1 MSISR
6 RLQRKGKEL
15 SECRPEG
22 GSSLGVR
29 APDFEYNDGTPS
41 KKSRLNTFGGMLGS
55 HLASSADQTQMT
67 QSSASD
73 PSALNSTSYNDPI
86 HQLIV
91 LDDLTTRLIDTPQF
105 QRLQALKQLG
115 TCDYV
120 YRGATHTRFEHSIGV
135 AHLAEKVIT
144 KIRAAQ
150 PHLDV
155 TDVDVTC
162 VKIAGLIHD
171 LGHGPFSHVFDGVF
185 ITRMHP
191 DGIDGKGNKWKHEDG
206 SVSMFEVSRG
216 VAWLCLCVCFK
227 RVLVLLTFSSTF
239 DFIY

>member
-1 MSISR
+1 
-6 RLQRKGKEL
+6 
-15 SECRPEG
+15 
-22 GSSLGVR
+22 VR

-216 VAWLCLCVCFK
+216 GLCLCVCFK